1 MKTVIITG
9 ATRGIGAAAALKFAS
24 ADYAICAVYRQ
35 DDSSARVLID
45 KLASNGC
52 FATAIKADVSDPEQ
66 CRRVVEECA
75 RTLGAPCVLVNNA
88 GLSAISP
95 LVDMA
100 DDDISSLIDADL
112 KGAIYMTKY
121 AQPHLVDNGGAIVN
135 VSSVWGVV
143 GASCESVYSAAK
155 GGVIAFTKAMAKELA
170 PSGVRVNCVAPGVID
185 TSMNARFDERERA
198 AITEDIP
205 LGRFGTA
212 DEVADAIFWLA
223 DGATYVTGQC
233 LGVDG
238 GFGQ

>member
-35 DDSSARVLID
+35 DNSSARVLID

-52 FATAIKADVSDPEQ
+52 FASAIKADVSDPQQ
-66 CRRVVEECA
+66 CRRVVDECV
-75 RTLGAPCVLVNNA
+75 RTLGAPCILVNNA
-88 GLSAISP
+88 GLSSISP
-95 LVDMA
+95 LVDMT

-155 GGVIAFTKAMAKELA
+155 GGLIAFTKAMAKL
-170 PSGVRVNCVAPGVID
+170 PSP
-185 TSMNARFDERERA
+185 
-198 AITEDIP
+198 
-205 LGRFGTA
+205 
-212 DEVADAIFWLA
+212 W
-223 DGATYVTGQC
+223 
-233 LGVDG
+233 
-238 GFGQ
+238 